1 MKISMDGVRRNL
13 ARAFNNVVADYHCS
27 NDKEMVEEHLND
39 LRNVV
44 ATILLIYDEETIEK
58 ENDFHELCSVAD
70 ALMTINDNDED
81 PDFESNWQHN
91 DCYCERYNGTRDCNG
106 DGYYGCKMCARFAG
120 HNPDA
125 GFECD
130 YGYDD
135 SDYGAK

>member
-27 NDKEMVEEHLND
+27 NDRATVEEHLND

-44 ATILLIYDEETIEK
+44 ATILLIYDEETMEK
-58 ENDFHELCSVAD
+58 ENDFHELSKVAD
-70 ALMTINDNDED
+70 NLLTIGQDED
-81 PDFESNWQHN
+81 EDLEDEHN

-106 DGYYGCKMCARFAG
+106 DGHYVCKTCARFAG
-120 HNPDA
+120 HDPDV

-135 SDYGAK
+135 SDYYAK